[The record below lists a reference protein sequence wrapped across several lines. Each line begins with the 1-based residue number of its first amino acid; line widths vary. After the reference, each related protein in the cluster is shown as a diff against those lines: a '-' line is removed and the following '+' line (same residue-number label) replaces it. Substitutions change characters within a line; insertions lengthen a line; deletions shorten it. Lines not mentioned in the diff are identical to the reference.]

1 MELNRQIYKTEND
14 VNYNGIIFSTKGLS
28 EYTNSDDYK
37 FNQDYNKMP
46 DISFAYGMSKGKYSP
61 HCNFAVVA
69 TNLNVNPDVSKIQI
83 TKYKQPFAYCF
94 LNRAKELLQ
103 SPFLPAGLFGNYPIR
118 TSVSTENTNFTSWG
132 KGTQGTAQQAA
143 FFTKFVPAVKFNYQ
157 QFAICPIFECSSTID
172 LAIQKNGSGE
182 VKRKLNELSDDYKY
196 ISNVNMIDTYYNGL
210 SIALGNHNVNVFNIN
225 NTKIT
230 TYKSSGITGVDI
242 ETDNQA
248 KPDISFERLTVLGK
262 TTPIRSIN
270 ELAGKTINT
279 AIRCP
284 EPFEILA
291 NSDKQWFGT
300 VAAYTE
306 KEKFKRLISC
316 YGLIWCDDKD
326 FIVSDLN
333 ENTINEHYYIP
344 IRNSDG
350 FYVGDYLQGEEAI
363 EYLNKHPELNTTDQW
378 QKNNGVVTNPDTHD
392 YTNDIDLNKPTL
404 STIGVF
410 NRSYAMNFND
420 ILSLSNYIW
429 NSDDNIFNQIVESL
443 KLFGENPIN
452 ALISLRLYP
461 FDIDKK
467 LGSTAVEK
475 IKLGRIVTDV
485 DGKILPNDIDCVFD
499 LGSTDFPNYHDNF
512 LDYSPFTECELIIP
526 YCGNLTIQPQEFIGK
541 TLSIKLVVDF
551 NLGACTAV
559 IFADGIP
566 KLYKSGNIGAEVAMS
581 SNISADYGKNWLNAS
596 VGAVSNISSI
606 ASGNLVSV
614 LGSATD
620 IAKSYTQPTIFQN
633 VGGNSSTVNNWLP
646 QKAYLI
652 IRTSESKEPD
662 NYGATV
668 GYACSFKE
676 KLQNLKGYTVVS
688 NPQISFKCS
697 SAENDEIKRI
707 LQNGFYI

>member
-1 MELNRQIYKTEND
+1 MELNRQIYKTAND
-14 VNYNGIIFSTKGLS
+14 FTYYNQFIFNKKGLS
-28 EYTNSDDYK
+28 EYANDSNYK
-37 FNQDYNKMP
+37 FNQEYNKML
-46 DISFAYGMSKGKYSP
+46 DVSFCYGMSKGAYSP
-61 HCNFAVVA
+61 YCNLKLVAV
-69 TNLNVNPDVSKIQI
+69 NLNVNSDVTKIQI
-83 TKYKQPFAYCF
+83 DDFKQNYAYMFA
-94 LNRAKELLQ
+94 NSQRAHLENTT
-103 SPFLPAGLFGNYPIR
+103 PAGIFGDPTISTDYR
-118 TSVSTENTNFTSWG
+118 EDTSPSTSWG
-132 KGTQGTAQQAA
+132 KSTAGSNYQAL
-143 FFTKFVPAVKFNYQ
+143 FFYNKFMPAVKFNYAQ
-157 QFAICPIFECSSTID
+157 ICLCPEFECYQSID
-172 LAIQKNGSGE
+172 DAINYSNFPAYRQLNNLAQ
-182 VKRKLNELSDDYKY
+182 DYKY
-196 ISNVNMIDTYYNGL
+196 VARINSRNAFYKGREVEVDDRIDLCG
-210 SIALGNHNVNVFNIN
+210 IN
-225 NTKIT
+225 NIKVNS
-230 TYKSSGITGVDI
+230 YKSAGLTGVDI
-242 ETDNQA
+242 ELANIA
-248 KPDISFERLTVLGK
+248 KPDISLNNMSYVGN
-262 TTPIRSIN
+262 TTPRQY
-270 ELAGKTINT
+270 LKYGKTIN
-279 AIRCP
+279 AYIQCP
-284 EPFEILA
+284 KPFEILM
-291 NSDKQWFGT
+291 NSTKNILGT
-300 VAAYTE
+300 VAPYTS
-306 KEKFKRLISC
+306 KEDFKRLISC
-316 YGLIWCDDKD
+316 YGLIWCNDKK
-326 FIVSDLN
+326 FLVSDLN
-333 ENTINEHYYIP
+333 EKTINEHYYIP
-344 IRNSDG
+344 IRNAEG
-350 FYVGDYLQGEEAI
+350 FYVGDYVQGPAAA
-363 EYLNKHPELNTTDQW
+363 EYLKNHPELNTIDQW
-378 QKNNGVVTNPDTHD
+378 QKDNGVNTNPDTHD
-392 YTNDIDLNKPTL
+392 YANDINLNKPTL

-461 FDIDKK
+461 FDLEKK

-485 DGKILPNDIDCVFD
+485 DGKILPNNIDCVFD

-512 LDYSPFTECELIIP
+512 LDYSPYTECELIIP
-526 YCGNLTIQPQEFIGK
+526 YCGNLAIPPQEFIGK
-541 TLSIKLVVDF
+541 TLSIKLLVDF

-566 KLYKSGNIGAEVAMS
+566 KLYKNGNIGAEVAMS

-606 ASGNLVSV
+606 ANGNLVSV

-633 VGGNSSTVNNWLP
+633 VGGNSSTVNHWLP

-652 IRTSESKEPD
+652 IRTSESNETD

-688 NPQISFKCS
+688 NPQINFKCS